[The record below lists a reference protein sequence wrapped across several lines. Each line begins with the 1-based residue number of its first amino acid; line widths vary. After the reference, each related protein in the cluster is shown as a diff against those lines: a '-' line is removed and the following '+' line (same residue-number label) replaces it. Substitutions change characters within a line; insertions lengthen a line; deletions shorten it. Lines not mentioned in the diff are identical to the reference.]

1 VAFVKQISTLATK
14 IENCMPK
21 NPEKCVD
28 DKTYFYKHFLHR
40 LANYGNSVAILV
52 RAKHTHAAVL
62 VARTTFEGLVYVES
76 YSKFYES
83 LEKKWCYY
91 AIYEA
96 YRDEYEHNGKP
107 SADIWLHDYEV
118 RHKNGVAIVKSAK
131 QEFVFDERKQ
141 NWHQN
146 LGIFSNLAERL
157 ADCGDPDLVWMERAK
172 RELYDPFSKVTHWTP
187 KGVLGQNNEMFTLA
201 AIALTFESLMGVS
214 KIVNDEYELDFSEM
228 LEDVWSRYQ
237 RYSKAT
243 LARIAI

>member
-1 VAFVKQISTLATK
+1 MDAKKEHKNELQIERELVERELVAFVKQISTLATK

-21 NPEKCVD
+21 NPQKKCVD

-62 VARTTFEGLVYVES
+62 VARTAFEGLVYVES
-76 YSKFYES
+76 YRKFYEF

-96 YRDEYEHNGKP
+96 YREEYEHNTKT
-107 SADIWLHDYEV
+107 SADIWLRNYELQ
-118 RHKNGVAIVKSAK
+118 HGADIVQKATDA
-131 QEFVFDERKQ
+131 FVFEKRRQD
-141 NWHQN
+141 WYQN
-146 LGIFSNLAERL
+146 LGLFSNLAEKL
-157 ADCGDPDLVWMERAK
+157 ADCGDPDLVWMARAK

-201 AIALTFESLMGVS
+201 AIALTFESLIGGF
-214 KIVNDEYELDFSEM
+214 KG
-228 LEDVWSRYQ
+228 RK
-237 RYSKAT
+237 R
-243 LARIAI
+243 